1 MLMTFAR
8 KLCPLLTLA
17 VATMSCG
24 KKIQD
29 QNATPSRQTQNQ
41 TIPSTYIIELDGA
54 EASRKNYFMP
64 QYGQFEIPDRL
75 KVRSG
80 LTINK
85 VVEIAYEVN
94 KYENDDFQFK
104 CIYVAS
110 ANPSEMIL
118 SDCVD
123 YDGDSFGDVSGH
135 IFGLRKDDIIQ
146 MRFTGASAQ
155 DLVVEVFYSIN
166 WK

>member
-1 MLMTFAR
+1 MLTSFAR
-8 KLCPLLTLA
+8 KICPLITLA
-17 VATMSCG
+17 IATMSCG

-29 QNATPSRQTQNQ
+29 PNPAPSRKTENQ
-41 TIPSTYIIELDGA
+41 TIPSTYIIKLDGA

-64 QYGQFEIPDRL
+64 EYGQFEIPDRL

-80 LTINK
+80 VTTNK

-94 KYENDDFQFK
+94 KYEDDDFQFK

-110 ANPSEMIL
+110 SNQSEMIL

-123 YDGDSFGDVSGH
+123 YDGDSFGNMSGH

-146 MRFTGASAQ
+146 LRFTGAQAQ
-155 DLVVEVFYSIN
+155 DLVVEVIYSMS